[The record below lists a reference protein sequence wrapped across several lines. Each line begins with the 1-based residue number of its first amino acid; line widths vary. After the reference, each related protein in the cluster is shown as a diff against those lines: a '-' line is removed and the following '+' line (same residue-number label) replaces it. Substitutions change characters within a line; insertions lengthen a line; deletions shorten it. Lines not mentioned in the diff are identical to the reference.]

1 MNYARF
7 LNKVSLA
14 RQPSPTRVL
23 TNILLQSPPTMIS
36 MATGMPNANFFPVL
50 EGSFKL
56 QDGTS
61 IKLSGTDMRRA
72 QQYSQSQGIPE
83 LLDWLKM
90 LQKNMHNPPLLDT
103 PGEEQTKIIV
113 TNGSQDG
120 LSKLF
125 DALVTEQDH
134 ILMESPCYSGTM
146 SMVKPLGPRILDV
159 KTDENGLIP
168 GHLKEMLSQWS
179 PEDAKNP
186 WSNIPKVLY
195 TVPTGGNP
203 TGCGLTFERK
213 KEIYNIACKYNL
225 LIIEDDPYYYI
236 QYTKDYVPSF
246 LSIDVEGR
254 VVRFDS
260 FSKLLSSGMR
270 CGFVTGPAAILDR
283 IVLHLQ
289 TSVLHISGLTQF
301 VILKIIELWGLE
313 GFKAHVLKVAEF
325 YRQQR
330 DVTIDAAEKSLKG
343 IAEWNDPTGGMFL
356 WLKLIGVKDSYKL
369 IMEKAQ
375 EKDVLFVPGN
385 AFMSTGNPCPYVRA
399 AFSQCSSEN
408 IYVAFERLAA
418 LVQEHR
424 GY

>member
-7 LNKVSLA
+7 FNKVSLA
-14 RQPSPTRVL
+14 RQPSITRVL

-36 MATGMPNANFFPVL
+36 MATGMPNASLFPVI

-56 QDGTS
+56 KDGTS
-61 IKLSGTDMRRA
+61 FQLSGAEMSRA

-83 LLDWLKM
+83 LLAWLKM
-90 LQKNMHNPPLLDT
+90 LQKDMHSPPLFDAS
-103 PGEEQTKIIV
+103 GAEQTKIIV

-125 DALVTEQDH
+125 DAVISRDDC

-146 SMVKPLGPRILDV
+146 SMVKPLSPKILDI
-159 KTDENGLIP
+159 KTDGNGLIP
-168 GHLKEMLSQWS
+168 EHLKEVLSRWS
-179 PEDAKNP
+179 PEDATNP
-186 WSNIPKVLY
+186 QSNIPKVLY

-203 TGCGLTFERK
+203 TGCGLTLERK

-225 LIIEDDPYYYI
+225 LIVEDDPYYYI
-236 QYTKDYVPSF
+236 QYKKDYVPSF
-246 LSIDVEGR
+246 LSLDVEGR

-270 CGFVTGPAAILDR
+270 CGFVTGPAAVLDR

-301 VILKIIELWGLE
+301 VILKILELWGLE
-313 GFKAHVLKVAEF
+313 GFKSHALKAADF
-325 YRQQR
+325 YRQRR
-330 DVTIDAAEKSLKG
+330 DVTIDAAEKHLKG
-343 IAEWNDPTGGMFL
+343 IAEWDVPTGGMFL
-356 WLKLIGVKDSYKL
+356 WLKLIGVEDTYKL
-369 IMEKAQ
+369 IMEEAQ
-375 EKDVLFVPGN
+375 KKEVLFVPGN
-385 AFMSTGNPCPYVRA
+385 AFMSTDDPCPYVRA

-408 IYVAFERLAA
+408 IYVAFERLAE
-418 LVQEHR
+418 LVREHR